1 MKKYFLIAS
10 AISLGL
16 MSCKKS
22 EVKIE
27 TVENPDGTVTTTRTE
42 KEHSTTLDS
51 VKINA
56 TVDQAK
62 EKLNDAGEKIDE
74 YATDGRTQFK
84 KAGKELKD
92 AAAKGAEKVEKGAE
106 KIKEDL
112 DKK

>member
-1 MKKYFLIAS
+1 MKKYFLIATV
-10 AISLGL
+10 ISLGL

-22 EVKIE
+22 EINVE
-27 TVENPDGTVTTTRTE
+27 TVENPDGTVTTTTTE

-51 VKINA
+51 VQINS
-56 TVDQAK
+56 TVDHAK

-84 KAGKELKD
+84 KAGKDLKD

-106 KIKEDL
+106 KFKEDL
-112 DKK
+112 EKK

>member
-1 MKKYFLIAS
+1 MKKYFLIATL
-10 AISLGL
+10 ISLGI

-27 TVENPDGTVTTTRTE
+27 TIENPDGTVTTTTTE

-62 EKLNDAGEKIDE
+62 EKLNDAGEKIEE

-84 KAGKELKD
+84 KAGKDVKD

-106 KIKEDL
+106 KIKEHL
-112 DKK
+112 EKK